1 MAAGK
6 KGLIKTWYDELV
18 DVYGKEQVVKVLI
31 RGGGICIVS
40 LFVPALYITAS
51 LTNMKPLPKPL
62 PEPPK
67 QKVK

>member
-6 KGLIKTWYDELV
+6 KGLIKAWYDELT

-31 RGGGICIVS
+31 RGGGVCIVS
-40 LFVPALYITAS
+40 LFVPALYITTS
-51 LTNMKPLPKPL
+51 LANMKPTPKPL
-62 PEPPK
+62 SELPK